1 MKTKRVSE
9 GIGSRR
15 AADAPGPPLSCTRRQ
30 TLIWGGS
37 SLLGLYALE
46 EVLARGYDRPL
57 IIMEQAQGMIVADPV
72 LCVGCGRCELA
83 CTEFNDG
90 KAAPSLARIKV
101 DRNLNFGPLAP
112 AIWRVGH
119 GNMGDGLIIQDLCR
133 QCPHP
138 VPCANMSRKAPSSYR
153 PEPRPG
159 GGSGEMYGLRD
170 VPPGLS
176 RR

>member
-1 MKTKRVSE
+1 LKTKRVSE

-90 KAAPSLARIKV
+90 KAAPSLAHQGGPQPEFRPPGPG
-101 DRNLNFGPLAP
+101 DLAGRPRQYGRRANHPGPLP
-112 AIWRVGH
+112 A
-119 GNMGDGLIIQDLCR
+119 M
-133 QCPHP
+133 PP
-138 VPCANMSRKAPSSYR
+138 SRA
-153 PEPRPG
+153 
-159 GGSGEMYGLRD
+159 LR
-170 VPPGLS
+170 
-176 RR
+176 